1 MNNAGETIRRLE
13 ALIGREGVAE
23 DYARLRIALLRV
35 QAEVLA
41 ELLAAGAADMQV
53 RGGVKAAEAPAVIDP
68 ETLPVD
74 LPLARRLLD
83 ATIQIVAEHGSA
95 GDRLRRLQAMMAEEP
110 GLLEELIRR
119 AALAGDGGRAVSPE
133 IPAELLL
140 FVARIVAAP
149 FVTAAAVRIEQSE
162 TQPPGSDGYC
172 PLCGSPP
179 GLAELR
185 AGDGGRVLLCS
196 LCGHRFEFGRL
207 VCPFCGVDD
216 QSALGTLTVDAEQ
229 ARWIETCDRCRH
241 YLKTID
247 GRRLP
252 EGRQPVPLVEEVAR
266 MYLDLLA
273 EREGFHR
280 GAPLAA
286 LR

>member
-1 MNNAGETIRRLE
+1 MNDAGETIRRLE
-13 ALIGREGVAE
+13 ALIGRKGVAE

-41 ELLAAGAADMQV
+41 ELLAAGGEAIESA
-53 RGGVKAAEAPAVIDP
+53 GGGEDENTALAIPP
-68 ETLPVD
+68 ETVPLD
-74 LPLARRLLD
+74 LPLARRLFT
-83 ATIQIVAEHGSA
+83 ATVEIVAKHGSA
-95 GDRLRRLQAMMAEEP
+95 GGQLRRLRSAAQKEP
-110 GLLEELIRR
+110 GLIEELIRR
-119 AALAGDGGRAVSPE
+119 AALAGDGGYVASLEV
-133 IPAELLL
+133 PAELLL

-149 FVTAAAVRIEQSE
+149 FVTAAAVRIEQSGAE
-162 TQPPGSDGYC
+162 PPGSDGYC

-185 AGDGGRVLLCS
+185 AEDGGRVLHCS
-196 LCGHRFEFGRL
+196 LCGHRWQFARL
-207 VCPFCGVDD
+207 VCPICGAKD
-216 QSALGTLTVDAEQ
+216 QSALGTLRVDAEQ

-252 EGRQPVPLVEEVAR
+252 EGEELVPLVEEVAR

>member
-1 MNNAGETIRRLE
+1 VVHAHPPAFLGAMGHQREVHHPAPGEL
-13 ALIGREGVAE
+13 AVLA
-23 DYARLRIALLRV
+23 

-41 ELLAAGAADMQV
+41 ELLAAGAEDIQV
-53 RGGVKAAEAPAVIDP
+53 AGGGRDENAAVAIPP
-68 ETLPVD
+68 ETLPLD
-74 LPLARRLLD
+74 LTLARRLFT
-83 ATIQIVAEHGSA
+83 ATIEIVAKHGSA
-95 GDRLRRLQAMMAEEP
+95 GGQLRRLRSLTENKP
-110 GLLEELIRR
+110 GLIEELIRR
-119 AALAGDGGRAVSPE
+119 AALAGDGGYVASLKV
-133 IPAELLL
+133 PAELLL

-149 FVTAAAVRIEQSE
+149 FVTAAAIRIEQSGA
-162 TQPPGSDGYC
+162 QPPGSDGYC

-179 GLAELR
+179 SLAELR
-185 AGDGGRVLLCS
+185 AGDGSRVLHCS
-196 LCGHRFEFGRL
+196 LCGHRFEFARL

-252 EGRQPVPLVEEVAR
+252 EVQQPIPLVEEVAR

-280 GAPLAA
+280 SAPLAA